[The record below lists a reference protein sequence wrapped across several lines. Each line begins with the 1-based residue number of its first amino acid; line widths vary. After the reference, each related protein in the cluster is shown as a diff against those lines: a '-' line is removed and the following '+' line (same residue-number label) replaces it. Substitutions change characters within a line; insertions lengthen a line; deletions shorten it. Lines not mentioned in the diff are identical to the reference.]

1 MNGELLVWG
10 IFSLLILGMLFLD
23 LVVFHR
29 EEHEVS
35 LREALIWTGIW
46 IVLGLLFS
54 LFIYTQKGLDATLA
68 YLAGYLVEKSLSL
81 DNIFVFQVIFTYFAV
96 PAKYRHKILF
106 WGVVGALVMRGVF
119 IVAGVTLIKMFHW
132 VVYLLGLLL
141 VYTGIRMVTEH
152 GKVIEPERN
161 PVIRLARRL
170 VPMTSHYEGG
180 RFFVRKDGRLYAT
193 PLLAVLL
200 VVESTDVVFAV
211 DSIPAIMALTTD
223 PVIIYTSNVFALLGL
238 RALYFALSGLLQLF
252 HYLNYG
258 LSVILVFVGVKM
270 LISGFYKIPTWV
282 ALLVVVVTLTASI
295 VASLWWP
302 KATESSHQPVGQ
314 DG

>member
-1 MNGELLVWG
+1 MTGGLLAWG
-10 IFSLLILGMLFLD
+10 IFSVLIVGMLFLD

-35 LREALIWTGIW
+35 LKESLIWTGVW
-46 IVLGLLFS
+46 IALGLLFA
-54 LFIYTQKGLDATLA
+54 LFIYVQMGLDATLA
-68 YLAGYLVEKSLSL
+68 YLAGYLIEKSLSL

-96 PAKYRHKILF
+96 PPKYRHKVLF

-119 IVAGVTLIKMFHW
+119 IFVGVALINTFHW
-132 VVYLLGLLL
+132 IIYIFGLLL
-141 VYTGIRMVTEH
+141 IVTGIRMVTE
-152 GKVIEPERN
+152 KDKTVEPDRN
-161 PVIRLARRL
+161 PLIRLFRRFFPM
-170 VPMTSHYEGG
+170 VPDYVNG
-180 RFFVRKDGRLYAT
+180 RFFVRKEGRLYAT
-193 PLLAVLL
+193 PLFAVLL

-238 RALYFALSGLLQLF
+238 RALYFALAGLIQLF

-270 LISGFYKIPTWV
+270 LVSSVYKIPTWV
-282 ALLVVVVTLTASI
+282 ALLVVVATLLASI
-295 VASLWWP
+295 VASVFWP
-302 KATESSHQPVGQ
+302 KPADAQHYALEGE
-314 DG
+314 G

>member
-1 MNGELLVWG
+1 MGGELLVWG

-161 PVIRLARRL
+161 PVIRLARRF

>member
-1 MNGELLVWG
+1 MSGELLVWG

-119 IVAGVTLIKMFHW
+119 IVAGITLIKMFHW

-161 PVIRLARRL
+161 PVIRLARRF

>member
-1 MNGELLVWG
+1 MSGELIVWG
-10 IFSLLILGMLFLD
+10 IFSVVILGMLFLD
-23 LVVFHR
+23 LAVFHR

-119 IVAGVTLIKMFHW
+119 IVAGLALIKMFHW
-132 VVYLLGLLL
+132 VVYVLGLLL

-152 GKVIEPERN
+152 GKSIEPERN
-161 PVIRLARRL
+161 PVIRLARRFI
-170 VPMTSHYEGG
+170 PMTSHYEGG

-270 LISGFYKIPTWV
+270 LISGFYKIPTWI
-282 ALLVVVVTLTASI
+282 ALLVVVITLTASI
-295 VASLWWP
+295 VASLCWP
-302 KATESSHQPVGQ
+302 KAAESSHQPVGQ

>member
-1 MNGELLVWG
+1 MSGELIVWG
-10 IFSLLILGMLFLD
+10 IFSVVILGMLFLD
-23 LVVFHR
+23 LAVFHR

-35 LREALIWTGIW
+35 LREALVWTGIW

-119 IVAGVTLIKMFHW
+119 IVAGLALIKMFHW
-132 VVYLLGLLL
+132 IVYVLGLLL

-152 GKVIEPERN
+152 GKSIEPERN

-170 VPMTSHYEGG
+170 IPMTSHYEGG

-270 LISGFYKIPTWV
+270 LISGFYKIPTWI
-282 ALLVVVVTLTASI
+282 ALLVVVITLTASI
-295 VASLWWP
+295 VASLCWP
-302 KATESSHQPVGQ
+302 KAAESSHQPVGQ

>member
-1 MNGELLVWG
+1 MSGELIVWG
-10 IFSLLILGMLFLD
+10 IFSVVILGMLFLD
-23 LVVFHR
+23 LAVFHR

-119 IVAGVTLIKMFHW
+119 IVAGLALIKMFHW
-132 VVYLLGLLL
+132 VVYVLGLLL

-152 GKVIEPERN
+152 GKSIEPERN
-161 PVIRLARRL
+161 PVIRLARRFI
-170 VPMTSHYEGG
+170 PMISHYEGG

-270 LISGFYKIPTWV
+270 LISGFYKIPTWI
-282 ALLVVVVTLTASI
+282 ALLVVVITLTASI
-295 VASLWWP
+295 VASLCWP
-302 KATESSHQPVGQ
+302 KAVESSHQPVGQ